1 MGIKILG
8 STSGSVEISA
18 PAVAGNNTQYT
29 LGTNSG
35 TLIGTNDSN
44 VVDGNMLSSIL
55 DFKGKTLQSWPFG
68 KNLEHA
74 ITYNYDVTAVT
85 GAYVFG
91 NSFDRNSPRFGNN
104 VALTVYEGDT
114 VNFNVNAPG
123 HPFYLKTNP
132 GTGTGNQ
139 IAGVTNNGADVG
151 TVSYT
156 FPAGSS
162 GTYYYQC
169 SAHAAMF
176 GSIVVSTPSTGG
188 GGGSSVG
195 PLGTTPAGTSGSY
208 DFTGQSMSSITFA
221 NIPQG
226 TNYIRLQMQD
236 VQNGANSVFVHV
248 ADSSGASNWSTPT
261 YNGYATYQGTGAGGV
276 GTQWTHN
283 GTGTGIGVS
292 VGSIFSGSGDLI
304 LTRTGSPTFGG
315 PNWSSF
321 STAENWNWQLI
332 VHTTIPSNSGDNY
345 TLVSQGTVSV
355 PVTSNSYLDKI
366 RIGHGSGNFNSG
378 YVRIWYG

>member
-29 LGTNSG
+29 LGNNSG
-35 TLIGTNDSN
+35 MLIGTNDPDC
-44 VVDGNMLSSIL
+44 VDGNMLSSTL

-91 NSFDRNSPRFGNN
+91 NSFDRESTRFGNN

-114 VNFNVNAPG
+114 VNFNVNAAG
-123 HPFYLKTNP
+123 HPFYLKTTA

-176 GSIVVSTPSTGG
+176 STIVVSTPSTGG
-188 GGGSSVG
+188 GGSQLITPGSNAGAFNFASMSMNEVNFANLPSNAKRSEVDLAFMINNTAGTFSVQ
-195 PLGTTPAGTSGSY
+195 LGTAT
-208 DFTGQSMSSITFA
+208 DFA
-221 NIPQG
+221 N
-226 TNYIRLQMQD
+226 TYYS
-236 VQNGANSVFVHV
+236 VQTSYG
-248 ADSSGASNWSTPT
+248 GAS
-261 YNGYATYQGTGAGGV
+261 QGGV
-276 GTQWTHN
+276 GTSYGF
-283 GTGTGIGVS
+283 GTGVPLSIGSSYYTSGRLVFTRYS
-292 VGSIFSGSGDLI
+292 DSDTNLIPGPAHFSFAHSAWTVQG
-304 LTRTGSPTFGG
+304 TFGVDGYNHTQTTGGRIHLGSNGQSKDPVQVKILG
-315 PNWSSF
+315 PSSGQF
-321 STAENWNWQLI
+321 T
-332 VHTTIPSNSGDNY
+332 
-345 TLVSQGTVSV
+345 
-355 PVTSNSYLDKI
+355 
-366 RIGHGSGNFNSG
+366 SG
-378 YVRIWYG
+378 YVRVWTEV